1 MDLLSR
7 NGALVVGKQGGLD
20 RYRLIAAFL
29 VIAIHTSPLLSVN
42 ENADFFLT
50 RIFARMAV
58 PLFLMITGRYVAAN
72 FWENDPDEK
81 GSSAA
86 VLLSFLKKIAILYG
100 ISVVLYL
107 PVGMYAGHYKQ
118 ITVTGIFRMLVFD
131 GTFYH
136 LWYFPACMLGMVIVW
151 GCSRIGKNHQR
162 EIKNN
167 EDRNDANNVIFVS
180 RNNANRNDVKE
191 EILAQISEVGFRITF
206 VIVII
211 LYILGLLGDSYYGLT
226 TQIPVLKTMYDG
238 MFQVFSY
245 TKNGI
250 FLVPIFLMIG
260 VWFAKVERENTVQN
274 DSYWEMSEPKRWN
287 RKRAGLGLLISLVLM
302 TVEGFALH
310 AADWQ
315 RHDSMY
321 VMLPIVMIFLYIWIC
336 AKPQEPSKKLR
347 SLSTWIYILHPA
359 VIVVVHALPGSLG
372 KEIAGN
378 SLLNYVAVVI
388 GTCIISIFGMY
399 VTHRISHGFDLHV
412 RRNK

>member
-7 NGALVVGKQGGLD
+7 NGELVVGKQGGLD

-58 PLFLMITGRYVAAN
+58 PLFLMITGRYVAAK

-191 EILAQISEVGFRITF
+191 EILTQISDVGFRITF

-245 TKNGI
+245 TRNGI
-250 FLVPIFLMIG
+250 FLVPILLMIG

-302 TVEGFALH
+302 TVE
-310 AADWQ
+310 
-315 RHDSMY
+315 
-321 VMLPIVMIFLYIWIC
+321 IFLYIWIC

-399 VTHRISHGFDLHV
+399 VTHQISHGSDLHV

>member
-167 EDRNDANNVIFVS
+167 EDRND
-180 RNNANRNDVKE
+180 VKE

-245 TKNGI
+245 TRNGI

>member
-1 MDLLSR
+1 M
-7 NGALVVGKQGGLD
+7 GKQGGLD

-29 VIAIHTSPLLSVN
+29 VIAIHTSPLMSLN

-58 PLFLMITGRYVAAN
+58 PLFLIITGRYVSAK
-72 FWENDPDEK
+72 FWERDSEGKDN
-81 GSSAA
+81 SVA
-86 VLLSFLKKIAILYG
+86 VLLRFLKKIAILYG
-100 ISVVLYL
+100 IAIVLYL
-107 PVGMYAGHYKQ
+107 PVGLYAGHYKEV
-118 ITVTGIFRMLVFD
+118 TVTGILRMLVFD

-151 GCSRIGKNHQR
+151 ICSRIGKEH
-162 EIKNN
+162 
-167 EDRNDANNVIFVS
+167 FS
-180 RNNANRNDVKE
+180 
-191 EILAQISEVGFRITF
+191 ITF
-206 VIVII
+206 LITII

-226 TQIPVLKTMYDG
+226 TQIPALKTMYDG

-245 TKNGI
+245 TRNGI

-260 VWFAKVERENTVQN
+260 VWFAKVEQENTAQN
-274 DSYWEMSEPKRWN
+274 DIYWDASEAKQWN
-287 RKRAGLGLLISLVLM
+287 RKRAGLGLLISLALM

-321 VMLPIVMIFLYIWIC
+321 VMLPIVMVFLYIWIC
-336 AKPQEPSKKLR
+336 AKPQEPSKQLR

-372 KEIAGN
+372 KRVSGN

-388 GTCIISIFGMY
+388 GTCILSIIAQTLVEKGRSF
-399 VTHRISHGFDLHV
+399 HRWWDIVHGWKLIKRLLSIMCVCFSGYCLIRV
-412 RRNK
+412 SLCQP

>member
-7 NGALVVGKQGGLD
+7 NGELVVGKQGGLD

-58 PLFLMITGRYVAAN
+58 PLFLMITGRYVAAK

-167 EDRNDANNVIFVS
+167 EDRNDANNVIFVT
-180 RNNANRNDVKE
+180 RNHANRNDVKE
-191 EILAQISEVGFRITF
+191 EILAQISDVGFRITF

-245 TKNGI
+245 TRNGI

-260 VWFAKVERENTVQN
+260 VWFAKVEREKC
-274 DSYWEMSEPKRWN
+274 S
-287 RKRAGLGLLISLVLM
+287 
-302 TVEGFALH
+302 
-310 AADWQ
+310 
-315 RHDSMY
+315 
-321 VMLPIVMIFLYIWIC
+321 
-336 AKPQEPSKKLR
+336 AK
-347 SLSTWIYILHPA
+347 
-359 VIVVVHALPGSLG
+359 
-372 KEIAGN
+372 
-378 SLLNYVAVVI
+378 
-388 GTCIISIFGMY
+388 
-399 VTHRISHGFDLHV
+399 
-412 RRNK
+412 

>member
-1 MDLLSR
+1 MDLSSR
-7 NGALVVGKQGGLD
+7 NGERVVGKQGGLD

-29 VIAIHTSPLLSVN
+29 VIAIHTSPLMSLN

-58 PLFLMITGRYVAAN
+58 PLFLIITGRYVAAK
-72 FWENDPDEK
+72 FWERDLEGKDN
-81 GSSAA
+81 SVA
-86 VLLSFLKKIAILYG
+86 VLLRFLKKIAILYG
-100 ISVVLYL
+100 IAIVLYL
-107 PVGMYAGHYKQ
+107 PVGLYAGHYKEV
-118 ITVTGIFRMLVFD
+118 TVTGILRMLLFD

-136 LWYFPACMLGMVIVW
+136 LWYFPACMLGMVIMW
-151 GCSRIGKNHQR
+151 ICSQFSIRIIQKGRRMTDADGTYGKNQTER
-162 EIKNN
+162 A
-167 EDRNDANNVIFVS
+167 DVS
-180 RNNANRNDVKE
+180 FQV
-191 EILAQISEVGFRITF
+191 SFFIT
-206 VIVII
+206 II

-226 TQIPVLKTMYDG
+226 TQIPALKTMYDG

-245 TKNGI
+245 TRNGI

-260 VWFAKVERENTVQN
+260 VWFAKVEQENTAQN
-274 DSYWEMSEPKRWN
+274 DIYWDASEAKQWN
-287 RKRAGLGLLISLVLM
+287 RKRAGLGLLISLALM

-321 VMLPIVMIFLYIWIC
+321 VMLPMVMVFLYIWIC

-372 KEIAGN
+372 KRISGN
-378 SLLNYVAVVI
+378 SLLNYISVVI
-388 GTCIISIFGMY
+388 GTCILSIIVQTLIEKGRSF
-399 VTHRISHGFDLHV
+399 
-412 RRNK
+412 RRKVQ

>member
-1 MDLLSR
+1 M
-7 NGALVVGKQGGLD
+7 GKQGGLD

-167 EDRNDANNVIFVS
+167 EDRND
-180 RNNANRNDVKE
+180 VKE

-245 TKNGI
+245 TRNGI

>member
-1 MDLLSR
+1 
-7 NGALVVGKQGGLD
+7 
-20 RYRLIAAFL
+20 
-29 VIAIHTSPLLSVN
+29 
-42 ENADFFLT
+42 
-50 RIFARMAV
+50 
-58 PLFLMITGRYVAAN
+58 
-72 FWENDPDEK
+72 
-81 GSSAA
+81 
-86 VLLSFLKKIAILYG
+86 
-100 ISVVLYL
+100 
-107 PVGMYAGHYKQ
+107 
-118 ITVTGIFRMLVFD
+118 
-131 GTFYH
+131 
-136 LWYFPACMLGMVIVW
+136 
-151 GCSRIGKNHQR
+151 
-162 EIKNN
+162 
-167 EDRNDANNVIFVS
+167 
-180 RNNANRNDVKE
+180 
-191 EILAQISEVGFRITF
+191 
-206 VIVII
+206 
-211 LYILGLLGDSYYGLT
+211 
-226 TQIPVLKTMYDG
+226 
-238 MFQVFSY
+238 
-245 TKNGI
+245 
-250 FLVPIFLMIG
+250 MIG

-388 GTCIISIFGMY
+388 GTCIISIFGMC
-399 VTHRISHGFDLHV
+399 VTHQISHGSDLHV

>member
-1 MDLLSR
+1 M
-7 NGALVVGKQGGLD
+7 GKQGGLD

-72 FWENDPDEK
+72 FWKNDPDEK

-167 EDRNDANNVIFVS
+167 EDRND
-180 RNNANRNDVKE
+180 VKE

-245 TKNGI
+245 TRNGI

>member
-1 MDLLSR
+1 M
-7 NGALVVGKQGGLD
+7 GKQGGLD

-58 PLFLMITGRYVAAN
+58 PLFLMITGRYVAAK

-167 EDRNDANNVIFVS
+167 EDRND
-180 RNNANRNDVKE
+180 VKE

-245 TKNGI
+245 TRNGI

>member
-7 NGALVVGKQGGLD
+7 NGELVVGKQGGLD

-58 PLFLMITGRYVAAN
+58 PLFLMITGRYVAAK

-86 VLLSFLKKIAILYG
+86 VLLHFLKKIAILYG

-162 EIKNN
+162 EI
-167 EDRNDANNVIFVS
+167 RNDANNVIFVS
-180 RNNANRNDVKE
+180 RNHANRNDVKE
-191 EILAQISEVGFRITF
+191 KILAQISDVGFRITF

-245 TKNGI
+245 TRNGI

-399 VTHRISHGFDLHV
+399 VTHQFDLHV

>member
-100 ISVVLYL
+100 ISVILYL

-191 EILAQISEVGFRITF
+191 EILAQISEGGFRITF

-245 TKNGI
+245 TRNGI

-336 AKPQEPSKKLR
+336 AKPQEPIKKTAQPVDVDLYFTSGGNR
-347 SLSTWIYILHPA
+347 GSACIAGQSGKRNCRKQSAELCGSSNWNLYHIHLWNVCYAPDLTWI
-359 VIVVVHALPGSLG
+359 
-372 KEIAGN
+372 
-378 SLLNYVAVVI
+378 
-388 GTCIISIFGMY
+388 
-399 VTHRISHGFDLHV
+399 
-412 RRNK
+412 